1 MRTTLRVS
9 VVSAERSLFQG
20 EARMVVAPGRAGEL
34 GILPRH
40 APLLTTVR
48 AGVLKIVAPDGE
60 EEFIYI
66 SGGVLEAQPDG
77 VTVLVDVGERGEDL
91 DEARAEEARKNAEE
105 RIKANPKGADYA
117 AAQAELAQA
126 AAQLAAIRK
135 LREKRR

>member
-1 MRTTLRVS
+1 MTTTLRVS

>member
-1 MRTTLRVS
+1 
-9 VVSAERSLFQG
+9 
-20 EARMVVAPGRAGEL
+20 MVVAPGRAGEL

-105 RIKANPKGADYA
+105 RIKASPKGADYA

>member
-1 MRTTLRVS
+1 MTTTLRVS

-135 LREKRR
+135 LRERRR

>member
-1 MRTTLRVS
+1 MSTLRVS

>member
-1 MRTTLRVS
+1 MPSTLRVS

-105 RIKANPKGADYA
+105 RIKASPKGADYA

>member
-1 MRTTLRVS
+1 MPSTLRVS

>member
-1 MRTTLRVS
+1 MTTTLRVS

-20 EARMVVAPGRAGEL
+20 EARMVIAPGRAGEL